1 MDIVE
6 NLDRWR
12 ADFEKGWL
20 AHYERTGEK
29 DWSIYN
35 RPRNR
40 RAIPGP
46 GIDLRNSRLMLI
58 STAGSYLKSTQEP
71 FDDVTAL
78 GDYSVRT
85 YPCSTSFDDLGYSH
99 GHYDYAAVEA
109 DPEVLIPL
117 DQLRAMTTE
126 GRIGELTEN
135 LISINGYMPEVNRLV
150 DETVPLVLEA
160 AAKENAHAAL
170 LVPA

>member
-1 MDIVE
+1 MEIVE

-20 AHYERTGEK
+20 ALYESTGEK

-40 RAIPGP
+40 EWPGGP
-46 GIDLRNSRLMLI
+46 GVDLSQSRLLLI
-58 STAGSYLKSTQEP
+58 STAGSYLKTTQEP
-71 FDDVTAL
+71 FDDVTAY
-78 GDYSVRT
+78 GDYSIRT
-85 YPCSTSFDDLGYSH
+85 YPCSTSFDDLDYSH
-99 GHYDYAAVEA
+99 GHYDYAAVQA
-109 DPEVLIPL
+109 DPEVLVPL
-117 DQLRAMTTE
+117 DHLRALTTE

-135 LISINGYMPEVNRLV
+135 LVSLNGYMPEVDRLV
-150 DETVPLVLEA
+150 AETVPLVLETA
-160 AAKENAHAAL
+160 RKERAHAAL

>member
-40 RAIPGP
+40 GSIPGP
-46 GIDLRNSRLMLI
+46 GVDLSQSRLLLI
-58 STAGSYLKSTQEP
+58 STAGSYLKGSQEP

-85 YPCSTSFDDLGYSH
+85 YPCSTSFDDLEYSH

-109 DPEVLIPL
+109 DAGVLIPL
-117 DQLRAMTTE
+117 DHLRAMTIE
-126 GRIGELTEN
+126 GRIGALTEN
-135 LISINGYMPEVNRLV
+135 MISINGYMPEVDRLV
-150 DETVPLVLEA
+150 DEAVPRVLET

>member
-1 MDIVE
+1 MEIVE

-20 AHYERTGEK
+20 AHYERTGET

-40 RAIPGP
+40 EWPAGP
-46 GIDLRNSRLMLI
+46 GVDLAQSRLLLI
-58 STAGSYLKSTQEP
+58 STAGSFLVAEQPP
-71 FDDVTAL
+71 FDDVTAY
-78 GDYSVRT
+78 GDYSIRT
-85 YPCSTSFDDLGYSH
+85 YPCTTAFEALDYAH
-99 GHYDYAAVEA
+99 GHYDYAAVRA

-117 DQLRAMTTE
+117 DHLREMTAE
-126 GRIGELTEN
+126 GRIGALTDN
-135 LISINGYMPEVNRLV
+135 LVSINGYMPEVDRLV
-150 DETVPLVLEA
+150 AETVPLILDT
-160 AAKENAHAAL
+160 AAKEKAHAAL